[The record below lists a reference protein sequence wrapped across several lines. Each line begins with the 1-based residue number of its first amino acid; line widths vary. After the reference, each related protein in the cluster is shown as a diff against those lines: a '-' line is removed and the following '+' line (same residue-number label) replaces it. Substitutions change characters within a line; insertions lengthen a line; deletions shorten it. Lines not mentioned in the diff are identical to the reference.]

1 LSPTTGRGVGAN
13 APALGAGDREF
24 KSPRPD
30 QKLGAFVQ
38 VKSTVEN
45 VTETRVKLKVEI
57 PFADLK
63 PNLDS
68 AYKKIAAQVSI
79 PGFRKGKV
87 PPAIIDQRVGRP
99 AVLEEA
105 INDFVPKAYAEA
117 VKENKIYPV
126 GRPEVD
132 VNEVVD
138 NEKVSFTA
146 EVDIRPEFD
155 LPAYDGISIEV
166 DEIVVSNDDVDQEL
180 QNLLSRF
187 ATLNDVER
195 KSKLEDVVIL
205 DIAGSVEGEEV
216 PGYTGKGLSYALGT
230 DGLVPGAD
238 ELLTGKKA
246 GETVKHEFQPEE
258 GPYQGKS
265 VALEIQVVSVKEK
278 ILPKADDEFAKLAS
292 EFDTLKELKED
303 LKKRVEQTKL
313 IEVTYQARDKAV
325 EHLVEA
331 IKDVPLPENVVK
343 AEVAGHFTDGH
354 GDDSHKAEVE
364 ENTRKSLR
372 TQFIFDRIAEEAEIE
387 VSDGELSSWIYQN
400 AARYQ
405 MSPQDFANNLARSGE
420 LTFAVSEVRR
430 GKALSLVVQN
440 AEIVDTKGNKID
452 ISKTTQAIEESE

>member
-1 LSPTTGRGVGAN
+1 
-13 APALGAGDREF
+13 
-24 KSPRPD
+24 
-30 QKLGAFVQ
+30 
-38 VKSTVEN
+38 
-45 VTETRVKLKVEI
+45 
-57 PFADLK
+57 
-63 PNLDS
+63 
-68 AYKKIAAQVSI
+68 
-79 PGFRKGKV
+79 
-87 PPAIIDQRVGRP
+87 
-99 AVLEEA
+99 
-105 INDFVPKAYAEA
+105 
-117 VKENKIYPV
+117 
-126 GRPEVD
+126 
-132 VNEVVD
+132 
-138 NEKVSFTA
+138 
-146 EVDIRPEFD
+146 
-155 LPAYDGISIEV
+155 
-166 DEIVVSNDDVDQEL
+166 
-180 QNLLSRF
+180 
-187 ATLNDVER
+187 LNDVER

-205 DIAGSVEGEEV
+205 DIAGSVDGEEV

-246 GETVKHEFQPEE
+246 EEIVKHEFQPEK
-258 GPYQGKS
+258 GPYQGKT
-265 VALEIQVVSVKEK
+265 VELEIQIVSVKEK
-278 ILPKADDEFAKLAS
+278 VLPKADDEFAKLAS
-292 EFDTLKELKED
+292 EFDTLNELKED

-343 AEVAGHFTDGH
+343 AEVEGHFTDGH

-372 TQFIFDRIAEEAEIE
+372 TQFIFDRIAEETEIE

-430 GKALSLVVQN
+430 GKALSLVVQK